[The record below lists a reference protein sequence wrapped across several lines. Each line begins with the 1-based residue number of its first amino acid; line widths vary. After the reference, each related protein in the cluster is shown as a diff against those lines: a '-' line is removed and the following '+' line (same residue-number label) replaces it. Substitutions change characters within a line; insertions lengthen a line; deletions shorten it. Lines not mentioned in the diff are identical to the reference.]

1 MIRNACRGIAAVTI
15 ALASTFVTAPAL
27 HAGEAP
33 AQKPLALSEVV
44 PALEAKDLDGGA
56 WRLADAR
63 LVTPE
68 TALEG
73 VLAAARKLGAT
84 DPKATDEI
92 GSSPAF
98 KAGDAKDPAK
108 VAALARAAGGPLG
121 LVADEATVTGW
132 KTFADAAAWVAAGAK
147 APLVL
152 VCWSPACPTSKMYE
166 SRLVEVATRTG
177 ARMILIAS
185 NATDSEE
192 ASRARVAEVKL
203 PFRVLVDADQ
213 RLTDMLGGRKTPHVF
228 VLDATG
234 ALRYAGGIDDD
245 AASTKE
251 ADKRVSWLR
260 NAVVSLT
267 EGRAPDVLLTT
278 PKG

>member
-1 MIRNACRGIAAVTI
+1 MRTSPRNGLAALAI
-15 ALASTFVTAPAL
+15 ALASTLVTSPAL
-27 HAGEAP
+27 HAGDAP
-33 AQKPLALSEVV
+33 APKPLALAEVA

-68 TALEG
+68 KALED

-84 DPKATDEI
+84 DPKPTDEI
-92 GSSPAF
+92 GTSPAF
-98 KAGDAKDPAK
+98 RTGDAKDPAK

-121 LVADEATVTGW
+121 LVTDDATVAGW
-132 KTFADAAAWVAAGAK
+132 TTFADAAAWVAAGAK
-147 APLVL
+147 APLAL
-152 VCWSPACPTSKMYE
+152 VCWSPACPTSRMYE
-166 SRLVEVATRTG
+166 QRLVEIATSTG

-192 ASRARVAEVKL
+192 ASRTRVADAKL
-203 PFRVLVDADQ
+203 PFRVLLDADQ
-213 RLTDMLGGRKTPHVF
+213 RVTDVLGGRKTPHVF

-245 AASTKE
+245 AASTKG
-251 ADKRVSWLR
+251 ADKRATWLR
-260 NAVVSLT
+260 DALVSLT
-267 EGRAPDVLLTT
+267 EGRAPNVLLTT

>member
-1 MIRNACRGIAAVTI
+1 MRHVPCRGIAALAI
-15 ALASTFVTAPAL
+15 ALAASMVAAPVL
-27 HAGEAP
+27 HAGEEP
-33 AQKPLALSEVV
+33 SRKSLALSEVA
-44 PALEAKDLDGGA
+44 PALEAKDLDGGV

-84 DPKATDEI
+84 EQKATDEI
-92 GSSPAF
+92 GTSPAF
-98 KAGDAKDPAK
+98 QAGDAKDPAK
-108 VAALARAAGGPLG
+108 VAALARAVGGPLG
-121 LVADEATVTGW
+121 LVADETTVAGW
-132 KTFADAAAWVAAGAK
+132 KTFADAAAWVVAGAK

-152 VCWSPACPTSKMYE
+152 VCWSPSCPTSKLYE
-166 SRLVEVATRTG
+166 PRLVEIAARTG
-177 ARMILIAS
+177 ARMVLIAS
-185 NATDSEE
+185 NATDSVE
-192 ASRARVAEVKL
+192 ASRARVTEVKL

-213 RLTDMLGGRKTPHVF
+213 RLTDVLGGRRTPHVF

-245 AASTKE
+245 STSAKE
-251 ADKRVSWLR
+251 EGNRATWLR
-260 NAVVSLT
+260 DAVVSLT
-267 EGRAPDVLLTT
+267 EGRAPNVLLTT